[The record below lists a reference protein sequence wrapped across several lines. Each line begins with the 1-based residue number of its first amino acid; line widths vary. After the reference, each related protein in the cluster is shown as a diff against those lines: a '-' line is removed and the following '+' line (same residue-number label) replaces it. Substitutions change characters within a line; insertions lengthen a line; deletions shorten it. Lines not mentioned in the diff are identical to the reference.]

1 MSRPL
6 AKFHWTEDTIS
17 HFQFISS
24 LECKEKIIEKITNFV
39 EFDCT
44 LEGNETESDL
54 INDLTNQI
62 YYKS

>member
-17 HFQFISS
+17 HFKFISYFQ
-24 LECKEKIIEKITNFV
+24 CKEKIIEQITNFV

>member
-6 AKFHWTEDTIS
+6 AKFHWTDDTII

-24 LECKEKIIEKITNFV
+24 YESKDKVIENITNFV
-39 EFDCT
+39 EFDCS

-54 INDLTNQI
+54 IKDLTNQI
-62 YYKS
+62 YY